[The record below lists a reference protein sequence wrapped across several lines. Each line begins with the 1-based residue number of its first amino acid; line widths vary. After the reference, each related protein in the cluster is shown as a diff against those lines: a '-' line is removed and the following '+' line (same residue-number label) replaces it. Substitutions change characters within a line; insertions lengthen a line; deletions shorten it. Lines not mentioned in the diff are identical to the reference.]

1 MQGSRPPLFDS
12 IYSHGFVR
20 VAVAIPAVDVGSPQF
35 NVNQTIDLARQAAS
49 DDAVLVVFPEMGLSA
64 YSNED
69 LFLQDALLDS
79 VEAGLSRVLDESREL
94 PLILVV
100 GAPLRSE
107 SRLFNCAIVVY
118 RGHILGIIP
127 KTYLPNYREF
137 YEKRQF
143 TSGSQAVE
151 RTIRIFGNAVPF
163 GNNLVFRAT
172 DLPDFAMHV
181 EICEDVWVPLPP
193 STLAAMAGATVLA
206 NLSASNSIV
215 GKAEYRR
222 LLCSSQSAKC
232 IAAYLYTA
240 AGPGESTT
248 DLAWDGHAMIYEN
261 GERLAES
268 TRFAREPTLT
278 IADLDLDRL
287 RQERM
292 RMTSFSDCVA
302 AYRHELEKIRTISFD
317 LEFPKHAVRLNR
329 DVQRFPY
336 VPSDPFARDERC
348 QEVYKIQV
356 QGLTKRLE
364 ATGLQRAVIGIS
376 GGLDSTQAALV
387 VARAFDQLK
396 LPRENVVAV
405 TMPGFATTEATLA
418 NARDLM
424 RCLGFAAKEID
435 IRPSAQQMFADI
447 GHPFSR
453 GEAEYDLTFENVQAG
468 ERTSHLFRM
477 ANLVN
482 GIVVGTGD
490 LSEFA
495 LGFTTYGVGDQMSH
509 YHVNASVPK
518 TLIQFLIR
526 WLIKT
531 AEFDDETLKVL
542 IRIVGLKYSPE
553 LVPGPNHGES
563 QTAEAVI
570 GPYELHDFYLYY
582 LSRFGFRPS
591 KVAFLAQHAWS
602 DLNRGSWPDI
612 VPAESR
618 NAYDLTIICRW
629 LEVFLFRFFEFSQFK
644 RSAMPNAPKVG
655 SGGSLSP
662 RSDWRAPS
670 DAHADTWIQELRSRV
685 RPDDS

>member
-1 MQGSRPPLFDS
+1 MQRSEQPLFNC
-12 IYSHGFVR
+12 IYSHGFAR
-20 VAVAIPAVDVGSPQF
+20 MAVAMPSVDAARPEF
-35 NVNQTIDLARQAAS
+35 NTDQTIRLARQAAA
-49 DDAVLVVFPEMGLSA
+49 DNAVLVVFPELGLSG

-69 LFLQDALLDS
+69 LFLQDALLDA
-79 VEAGLSRVLDESREL
+79 VEAGLVRLLEASREL
-94 PLILVV
+94 PLILVA

-107 SRLFNCAIVVY
+107 SRLFNCAIAMY
-118 RGHILGIIP
+118 RGSILGIVP

-143 TSGSQAVE
+143 TSGAKAVG
-151 RTIRIFGNAVPF
+151 RTIRVLGSTVPF
-163 GNNLVFRAT
+163 GNDILFRAT
-172 DLPDFAMHV
+172 NWPDFTLHV

-193 STLAAMAGATVLA
+193 STLAAMAGATILA

-215 GKAEYRR
+215 GKSEYRR
-222 LLCSSQSAKC
+222 LLCCSQSAKC
-232 IAAYLYTA
+232 VAAYLYTA

-268 TRFAREPTLT
+268 TRFSREPILT
-278 IADLDLDRL
+278 TADVDLDRL

-302 AYRHELEKIRTISFD
+302 AYRNQLEHIRLIPFD
-317 LEFPKHAVRLNR
+317 LEVPKHNVPLRR

-336 VPSDPFARDERC
+336 VPSDPLLRDERC
-348 QEVYKIQV
+348 QDVYNIQV

-364 ATGLQRAVIGIS
+364 ATGLKRAVIGIS

-387 VARAFDQLK
+387 IARAFDQLK
-396 LPRENVVAV
+396 LPRENVLGV
-405 TMPGFATTEATLA
+405 TMPGFATSEATLA

-424 RCLGFAAKEID
+424 RCLGFSAREID
-435 IRPSAQQMFADI
+435 IRPSAQQMFSDI

-453 GEAEYDLTFENVQAG
+453 GEPVYDLTFENVQAG
-468 ERTSHLFRM
+468 ERTSHLFRL
-477 ANLVN
+477 ANYMDGL
-482 GIVVGTGD
+482 VVGTGD
-490 LSEFA
+490 LSELA

-509 YHVNASVPK
+509 YNVNASVPK

-526 WLIKT
+526 WLVKT
-531 AEFDDETLKVL
+531 RQFDDETLAVL
-542 IRIVGLKYSPE
+542 TGIVGLKYSPE
-553 LVPGPNHGES
+553 LVPAQDHGES
-563 QTAEAVI
+563 QTAESVV

-591 KVAFLAQHAWS
+591 KVAFLADHAWQ
-602 DLNRGSWPDI
+602 DVDRGSWPEI
-612 VPAESR
+612 IPPENR
-618 NAYDLTIICRW
+618 NIYDLRTLCRW
-629 LEVFLFRFFEFSQFK
+629 LEVFLVRFFEFSQFK

-670 DAHADTWIQELRSRV
+670 DVHADVWIQEMRQRV
-685 RPDDS
+685 PDK

>member
-1 MQGSRPPLFDS
+1 MEGSQQPLFDS
-12 IYSHGFVR
+12 IYSHGFAR
-20 VAVAIPAVDVGSPQF
+20 VAVAMPPVDVASPEF
-35 NVNQTIDLARQAAS
+35 NANQTIELARRAAA
-49 DDAVLVVFPEMGLSA
+49 DDSVLVVFPELGLSA

-69 LFLQDALLDS
+69 LFLQDGLLDA
-79 VEAGLSRVLDESREL
+79 VEAGLARVLDGSREL

-107 SRLFNCAIVVY
+107 CRLFNCAIVMC
-118 RGHILGIIP
+118 RGSILGVIP

-143 TSGSQAVE
+143 TSGSKAVE
-151 RTIRIFGNAVPF
+151 LHIRVLGSMAPF
-163 GNNLVFRAT
+163 GNDLIFRAANW
-172 DLPDFAMHV
+172 PDFALHI

-215 GKAEYRR
+215 GKSEYRR

-232 IAAYLYTA
+232 IAAYLYTG

-261 GERLAES
+261 GECLAES
-268 TRFAREPTLT
+268 TRFAAEPSLT
-278 IADLDLDRL
+278 TADLDLDRL

-302 AYRHELEKIRTISFD
+302 AYRHELEKMRVIPVH
-317 LEFPKHAVRLNR
+317 LELAKHKVRLRR

-336 VPSDPFARDERC
+336 VPSDPLARDERC
-348 QEVYKIQV
+348 HEVYNIQV

-364 ATGLQRAVIGIS
+364 ATHLQRVVIGIS

-387 VARAFDQLK
+387 VARAFNQLK

-405 TMPGFATTEATLA
+405 TMPGFATSAATLS

-424 RCLGFAAKEID
+424 RCLGFSAKEID
-435 IRPSAQQMFADI
+435 IRPSAAQMFADI

-453 GEAEYDLTFENVQAG
+453 GEPVYDRTFENVQAG
-468 ERTSHLFRM
+468 ERTSHLFRL
-477 ANLVN
+477 ANFVDGL
-482 GIVVGTGD
+482 VVGTGD
-490 LSEFA
+490 LSELA

-509 YHVNASVPK
+509 YNVNASVPK

-531 AEFDDETLKVL
+531 AQFDDETLRVL
-542 IRIVGLKYSPE
+542 TRIVGLKYSPE
-553 LVPGPNHGES
+553 LVPGPDHGDS
-563 QTAEAVI
+563 PTAEAVV

-591 KVAFLAQHAWS
+591 KVAFLAQHAWT
-602 DLNRGSWPDI
+602 DMNRGGWPEI
-612 VPAESR
+612 IPPESR
-618 NAYDLTIICRW
+618 NTYDLATICRW

-670 DAHADTWIQELRSRV
+670 DAHADAWIQELRNRV
-685 RPDDS
+685 HYG

>member
-1 MQGSRPPLFDS
+1 MDASQQLLFNC
-12 IYSHGFVR
+12 IYSHGFAR
-20 VAVAIPAVDVGSPQF
+20 VAAATPAVDVASPEF
-35 NVNQTIDLARQAAS
+35 NANQTIQLARHAAAEHS
-49 DDAVLVVFPEMGLSA
+49 VLVVFPEMGLSA

-69 LFLQDALLDS
+69 LFLQDALLDA
-79 VEAGLSRVLDESREL
+79 VEAGLSQVLDQSREL
-94 PLILVV
+94 PLVVVV

-107 SRLFNCAIVVY
+107 SRLFNCAIVIY
-118 RGHILGIIP
+118 RGRILGVIP

-143 TSGSQAVE
+143 TSGSKAVE
-151 RTIRIFGNAVPF
+151 RTIRVLGNAVPF
-163 GNNLVFRAT
+163 GNDLIFRAA
-172 DLPDFAMHV
+172 DWADFALHI

-215 GKAEYRR
+215 GKSEYRR

-268 TRFAREPTLT
+268 TRFGREPSLT
-278 IADLDLDRL
+278 TADLDLDRL

-302 AYRHELEKIRTISFD
+302 AYHHELEKTRVIPFD
-317 LEFPKHAVRLNR
+317 LELPRHTESLSRHIH
-329 DVQRFPY
+329 RFPY
-336 VPSDPFARDERC
+336 VPSDPLARDERC
-348 QEVYKIQV
+348 QEVYNIQV

-364 ATGLQRAVIGIS
+364 ATRLQRAVIGIS

-405 TMPGFATTEATLA
+405 TMPGFATSQATLA
-418 NARDLM
+418 NARHLM
-424 RCLGFAAKEID
+424 QCLGFSAQEID

-453 GEAEYDLTFENVQAG
+453 GEPVYDLTFENVQAG
-468 ERTSHLFRM
+468 ERTSHLFRI
-477 ANLVN
+477 ANFVN
-482 GIVVGTGD
+482 GLVVGTGD

-509 YHVNASVPK
+509 YNVNASVPK
-518 TLIQFLIR
+518 TLIQFLIH

-531 AEFDDETLKVL
+531 AQFDDETLKVL
-542 IRIVGLKYSPE
+542 TRIVSLKYSPE
-553 LVPGPNHGES
+553 LVPGPDHGDS

-591 KVAFLAQHAWS
+591 KVAFLAQHAWG
-602 DLNRGSWPDI
+602 DLNRGSWPEI
-612 VPAESR
+612 IPRESR
-618 NAYDLTIICRW
+618 NAYDLGSICRW

-670 DAHADTWIQELRSRV
+670 DAHADAWIDELRNRV
-685 RPDDS
+685 RHDT